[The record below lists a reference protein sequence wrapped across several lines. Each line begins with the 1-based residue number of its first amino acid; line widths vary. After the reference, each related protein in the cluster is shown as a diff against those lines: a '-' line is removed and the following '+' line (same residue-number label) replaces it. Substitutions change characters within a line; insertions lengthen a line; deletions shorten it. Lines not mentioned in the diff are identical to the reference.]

1 MKIVNNASCT
11 NAPACAKNKWMLSHH
26 YKQINIIHNC
36 IVTKLIGNHWY
47 WIIFLQQTPKPV
59 QTPLLQTHFRMMA
72 IRTHRFKLRC
82 NTMKWTDMKTNSK
95 SIPNLWK
102 CKCKMQLTWLH
113 YQLLRK
119 NENWEMEPKK
129 LWIRKQLLWFHE
141 IFPFFF
147 LESLWHITVLKLLE
161 LSKAKPKE

>member
-26 YKQINIIHNC
+26 YKQINIIHKC

-129 LWIRKQLLWFHE
+129 LWDVIMNSKTTTLISRN
-141 IFPFFF
+141 ISFF
-147 LESLWHITVLKLLE
+147 LFRISLTYNCFE
-161 LSKAKPKE
+161 TFGAQ